1 MPAPFSENH
10 HNDLQIKKI
19 AEEII
24 NTLKE
29 HVAQWDGNGLLTTML
44 HLDVVGHGVRPFG
57 DYAKGAYRDFSIV
70 VCTHKWDGLTKK
82 DLMGISQLI
91 KSVDGF
97 EVENKDHYI
106 GYGQFTPDFSYPT
119 IFRKYGNACDE
130 WNELKALV
138 SKKYGINLG
147 VKDLYFTHM
156 SSAVRNL
163 EIGER
168 TYVAYAPYRCKQ
180 LIEKIKSFGRKH
192 TTCEIVTIDDFEFVE
207 NMRAVTLDIKPK
219 VKK

>member
-10 HNDLQIKKI
+10 HNDWQIKKI

-24 NTLKE
+24 NTLNE
-29 HVAQWDGNGLLTTML
+29 HATQWDGNGLLTTML
-44 HLDVVGHGVRPFG
+44 HLDVVGHGVRAFG
-57 DYAKGAYRDFSIV
+57 DYAKGAYRDYSIV
-70 VCTHKWDGLTKK
+70 VCTRKWDGLTKK

-97 EVENKDHYI
+97 EVENKDHYF

-119 IFRKYGNACDE
+119 YFRKYGNACDE

-138 SKKYGINLG
+138 SKKYGIDLG
-147 VKDLYFTHM
+147 VKDLYFTQM
-156 SSAVRNL
+156 SGAVRNL
-163 EIGER
+163 EISER

-180 LIEKIKSFGRKH
+180 LIKQIKDFGRKH
-192 TTCEIVTIDDFEFVE
+192 TTCEIVTIDDFEFVD
-207 NMRAVTLDIKPK
+207 NMRAVTLDIQPK

>member
-1 MPAPFSENH
+1 MPAPYSENH
-10 HNDLQIKKI
+10 HNDWQIKKI

-24 NTLKE
+24 STLKE

-57 DYAKGAYRDFSIV
+57 DYAKGAYRDYSIV
-70 VCTHKWDGLTKK
+70 VCTRKWDGLTKK

-97 EVENKDHYI
+97 EVENKDHYF

-119 IFRKYGNACDE
+119 YFRKYGNACDE

-138 SKKYGINLG
+138 SKKYDIDLG
-147 VKDLYFTHM
+147 VKDLYFTQM
-156 SSAVRNL
+156 SGAVRNL
-163 EIGER
+163 EISER
-168 TYVAYAPYRCKQ
+168 IYVAYAPYRCKQ
-180 LIEKIKSFGRKH
+180 LIKQIKDFGRKH
-192 TTCEIVTIDDFEFVE
+192 TTCEIVTIDDFEFVD